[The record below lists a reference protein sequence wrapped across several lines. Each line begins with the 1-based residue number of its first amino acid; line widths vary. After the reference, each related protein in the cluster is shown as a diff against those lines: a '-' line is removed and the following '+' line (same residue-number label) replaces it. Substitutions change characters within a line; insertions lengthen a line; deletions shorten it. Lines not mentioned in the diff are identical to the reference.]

1 MAQKGSEGVT
11 YESRLANQ
19 GASFCFL
26 SASTKESRILEVVVY
41 ALTAGAI
48 LGLFCYEMTRRLIQA
63 RVYGPVENPFIS
75 GKRITLYWM
84 VVFSVSFAF
93 FSVLFMSDIVL
104 SIECMILFSIFF
116 CLSVTDIIINKIP
129 NELLL
134 FLIINKLIFVIINS
148 DFDGLLK
155 NIAGMVAGLLLFI
168 IPVFFGANIGMGDVK
183 FAAVI
188 GLYLGFSGLL
198 QTVIIMAAGL
208 AAYTVYLYAA
218 KKGSLKTSAA
228 IGPYLS
234 AGAMISAMYPLIS
247 VF

>member
-1 MAQKGSEGVT
+1 M
-11 YESRLANQ
+11 
-19 GASFCFL
+19 
-26 SASTKESRILEVVVY
+26 EVVVY

-48 LGLFCYEMTRRLIQA
+48 LGLFCYELTCKLIQA

-84 VVFSVSFAF
+84 VVFSVSFALV
-93 FSVLFMSDIVL
+93 STIMMSDIVL

-116 CLSVTDIIINKIP
+116 SLSVTDIVINKIP

-134 FLIINKLIFVIINS
+134 FLIINKIIFVIIKS
-148 DFDGLLK
+148 DFSGLFN
-155 NIAGMVAGLLLFI
+155 NIVGMVAGLLLFL
-168 IPVFFGANIGMGDVK
+168 IPVLFGANIGMGDVK

-198 QTVIIMAAGL
+198 QTVIFMAMGL
-208 AAYTVYLYAA
+208 VAYTIYLYAT
-218 KKGSLKTSAA
+218 KKGSLKSSAA

-234 AGAMISAMYPLIS
+234 AGAMISAMFPLFNIL
-247 VF
+247 